1 MGLNDVAW
9 EKLFKKYDILSAL
22 RQKGEY
28 IISAKQIKEYREPR
42 LMTKFDH
49 TVSLPQLFQENN
61 LSILPISRGD
71 YIISSFSAYKK
82 LESPSI
88 EKVKVSIPS
97 HLQSLMPQYITS
109 EAIALNCAQACGIL
123 NDFLEDEA
131 LISTVSGRMSSGMF
145 GFDINV
151 NNGLKTV
158 NVTNSQI
165 EIDAAY
171 EGINYLSLIEAKKAL
186 PDDFL
191 IRQLYYPFRTWTD
204 RISKPVKSIFL
215 VFSNGTFNLYEY
227 RFENIRNYNSLYL
240 VKQKNYV
247 IATEIS
253 LSDIIN
259 LLQSTPVL
267 REPEISFPQANSMER
282 IINLM
287 ELLYEKPMTKQEIT
301 INYGFDE
308 RQTNY
313 YTDAGRYL
321 NLIEKE
327 MDVNRNIFFYLTSVG
342 RHIMQ
347 LDYKER
353 QLEVVSLILSHKVF
367 RETLELHL
375 RYGEMP
381 TNQEIVKIMKCSSL
395 YQVEADSTYERRA
408 STVSG
413 WVNWILRLIEE

>member
-1 MGLNDVAW
+1 M
-9 EKLFKKYDILSAL
+9 
-22 RQKGEY
+22 
-28 IISAKQIKEYREPR
+28 
-42 LMTKFDH
+42 
-49 TVSLPQLFQENN
+49 
-61 LSILPISRGD
+61 
-71 YIISSFSAYKK
+71 
-82 LESPSI
+82 
-88 EKVKVSIPS
+88 
-97 HLQSLMPQYITS
+97 
-109 EAIALNCAQACGIL
+109 
-123 NDFLEDEA
+123 
-131 LISTVSGRMSSGMF
+131 
-145 GFDINV
+145 
-151 NNGLKTV
+151 
-158 NVTNSQI
+158 
-165 EIDAAY
+165 
-171 EGINYLSLIEAKKAL
+171 
-186 PDDFL
+186 
-191 IRQLYYPFRTWTD
+191 
-204 RISKPVKSIFL
+204 
-215 VFSNGTFNLYEY
+215 
-227 RFENIRNYNSLYL
+227 
-240 VKQKNYV
+240 KQKNYV

-253 LSDIIN
+253 LSDIID

-287 ELLYEKPMTKQEIT
+287 ELLNEKPMTKQEIT

-375 RYGEMP
+375 RFGEMP